1 MQTVHKFRL
10 YPTSEQEQSLLFVME
25 VCRWVYNQFL
35 SIWNNAA
42 KIPGR
47 YGLQATLPELKKD
60 HPHLKKV
67 NSKILQ
73 MVLFMLCNNLK
84 VLRELKKSGR
94 KAGRLRYNKYGQ
106 EL

>member
-10 YPTSEQEQSLLFVME
+10 YPTSEQEQSLLFVMK

-35 SIWNNAA
+35 STWNNAA
-42 KIPGR
+42 RIPGR
-47 YGLQATLPELKKD
+47 YGLQAILPE
-60 HPHLKKV
+60 LKKV